1 MKIHAGD
8 VSSGPSAGITGSRR
22 NKVDWRDWRI
32 ESKWREIVIDLFLIK
47 MLWSVLSLQTKMVA
61 MFGCA
66 IIIALSILIIICFL
80 IPDSWWILPWA
91 PHQAGELI
99 APSILFQMNSAK
111 MILKNS
117 NSSDED
123 QALNEPEGSDVRLRD
138 FHQWRP
144 EDEDHPAELMDSRN
158 KSKKPS
164 SSSSRLSRNELC
176 YDSSGYSVDSG
187 RPGSLLTGGRESSLS
202 SNGSSVVSS
211 PSTSSSR
218 VGPASSLAI
227 DGIL

>member
-1 MKIHAGD
+1 VKIHAGD

-80 IPDSWWILPWA
+80 IPDTWWILPWA

-117 NSSDED
+117 N
-123 QALNEPEGSDVRLRD
+123 P
-138 FHQWRP
+138 
-144 EDEDHPAELMDSRN
+144 
-158 KSKKPS
+158 
-164 SSSSRLSRNELC
+164 
-176 YDSSGYSVDSG
+176 
-187 RPGSLLTGGRESSLS
+187 
-202 SNGSSVVSS
+202 
-211 PSTSSSR
+211 
-218 VGPASSLAI
+218 
-227 DGIL
+227 

>member
-1 MKIHAGD
+1 
-8 VSSGPSAGITGSRR
+8 
-22 NKVDWRDWRI
+22 
-32 ESKWREIVIDLFLIK
+32 
-47 MLWSVLSLQTKMVA
+47 
-61 MFGCA
+61 
-66 IIIALSILIIICFL
+66 
-80 IPDSWWILPWA
+80 
-91 PHQAGELI
+91 
-99 APSILFQMNSAK
+99 MNSAK
-111 MILKNS
+111 MILNNS

-123 QALNEPEGSDVRLRD
+123 QALNEPEGSHDVRLRD

-218 VGPASSLAI
+218 VGPASSLLAI

>member
-1 MKIHAGD
+1 
-8 VSSGPSAGITGSRR
+8 
-22 NKVDWRDWRI
+22 
-32 ESKWREIVIDLFLIK
+32 
-47 MLWSVLSLQTKMVA
+47 
-61 MFGCA
+61 
-66 IIIALSILIIICFL
+66 
-80 IPDSWWILPWA
+80 
-91 PHQAGELI
+91 
-99 APSILFQMNSAK
+99 
-111 MILKNS
+111 MILNS

-123 QALNEPEGSDVRLRD
+123 QALNEPEGNDVRLRD

-158 KSKKPS
+158 KSKKP